1 MSKKNYETLGYQALT
16 ICLLNYKKAQK
27 DNKTFLSRSIL
38 TAKENNGKQWGKN
51 TKYTHEIYK
60 SQCIVTKESYFYGAA
75 RVIFSI
81 VLRWLKERAD

>member
-38 TAKENNGKQWGKN
+38 TAKENNGKQ
-51 TKYTHEIYK
+51 
-60 SQCIVTKESYFYGAA
+60 
-75 RVIFSI
+75 
-81 VLRWLKERAD
+81 